1 MSHTVYTS
9 NLISETISSSCN
21 LKTHDIPHQPA
32 QLRRRMAGI
41 LPGSV
46 RSSFLPYE
54 NASNALS
61 LHKGRIA
68 KVLVLNSNTFNKQ
81 FCPLVTFK

>member
-46 RSSFLPYE
+46 RYILPYE
-54 NASNALS
+54 NASNVLG
-61 LHKGRIA
+61 LHKGRAA
-68 KVLVLNSNTFNKQ
+68 KVLALNSNTHTK
-81 FCPLVTFK
+81 